1 MWSFAEKALRS
12 PIEVVCCSTES
23 PQVGRDQSGQKL
35 QGWRCGRK
43 KKALPRHWWTDW
55 LIIWRADYQAGWL
68 TERQLKGKYKCSQ
81 DREGP
86 QGKWRWL
93 WWLAGRV
100 GAGLVSSLSLS
111 RSLLCQLLQLVMSI
125 VVLAIRVLILAFFNI
140 IQILEN
146 RGGDDGLLTQNFSTH
161 ALLTKYHILRTW
173 NQKRKQ
179 VLSIFKTSIAL
190 KRKILV
196 SWQS

>member
-35 QGWRCGRK
+35 QCWRCGRK

-68 TERQLKGKYKCSQ
+68 TGRQLKGKYKCSQ

-86 QGKWRWL
+86 QGKWRCW
-93 WWLAGRV
+93 WWLVGRV
-100 GAGLVSSLSLS
+100 GAGLVSSLP
-111 RSLLCQLLQLVMSI
+111 RSLLCRLLQLVMSI
-125 VVLAIRVLILAFFNI
+125 VVLAIWVLILAFFHT
-140 IQILEN
+140 IQILES
-146 RGGDDGLLTQNFSTH
+146 RGGGDGSLTQNFSTH
-161 ALLTKYHILRTW
+161 ALLDKVAWLRY
-173 NQKRKQ
+173 NQRPSWGFDKLLNKSNQ
-179 VLSIFKTSIAL
+179 LSLSTSSAY
-190 KRKILV
+190 R
-196 SWQS
+196 